1 MKTIILILLGLG
13 ILGGG
18 GWYWYYRH
26 NAAPAVTFRTAELA
40 RGEVVPTISA
50 TGTIEPQDVVDVGAQ
65 VQGQILR
72 FGEDSE
78 GKSIDYTSPVEENM
92 VLANIDPTTYAADLG
107 TAKASLAQAEA
118 AVKSANATRDQMD
131 AKLYQATSDWE
142 RAQKLKSGEA
152 LSESDYNNYQAAFKT
167 ANANRGVAVAAIAQ
181 AEAGVLQAK
190 AAVDKAQRNLDFCTI
205 KSPVKGVV
213 IDRRVNIGQTVVASL
228 NTPSLFLIAK
238 DLTQVEV
245 WVSVN
250 EADIGKV
257 HLGQPVTFTVDA
269 FPGHSFRGEVG
280 KVRLNATMTQ
290 NVVTYT
296 VEVNTDN
303 SDSKLLPYMTANVQF
318 EISRRKDVLLVPNA
332 ALRWYPQPE
341 MVAADVRAAMADKSK
356 KPAAEVDESPDTGKS
371 AHKNAKKAHAGPTSK
386 PTTKP
391 VNNEPHGHGTL
402 WVLDGKFVRPVK
414 VRTGATDGINTEI
427 AFTGDPL
434 PVGTQLVTGEQHIQT
449 TDNGT
454 TNPFAPQP
462 IFGHRH

>member
-1 MKTIILILLGLG
+1 
-13 ILGGG
+13 
-18 GWYWYYRH
+18 
-26 NAAPAVTFRTAELA
+26 V
-40 RGEVVPTISA
+40 
-50 TGTIEPQDVVDVGAQ
+50 
-65 VQGQILR
+65 
-72 FGEDSE
+72 
-78 GKSIDYTSPVEENM
+78 
-92 VLANIDPTTYAADLG
+92 
-107 TAKASLAQAEA
+107 A

-131 AKLYQATSDWE
+131 AKLYQAGSDWQ

-167 ANANRGVAVAAIAQ
+167 ANANLAVAVAAIAQ

-190 AAVDKAQRNLDFCTI
+190 ATVDKAQRNLDFCTI

-257 HLGQPVTFTVDA
+257 HSGQPVTFSVDA
-269 FPGHSFRGEVG
+269 FPGHAFHGEVG

-303 SDSKLLPYMTANVQF
+303 SDGKLLPYMTANVQF
-318 EISRRKDVLLVPNA
+318 EITRRKDVLLVPNG

-341 MVAADVRAAMADKSK
+341 MVAPEVRAAVADKSK
-356 KPAAEVDESPDTGKS
+356 KLSHAETDDGATDTRR
-371 AHKNAKKAHAGPTSK
+371 NAKRARAGAASK
-386 PTTKP
+386 PTTRP

-402 WVLDGKFVRPVK
+402 WVYDGKYVRPVK
-414 VRTGATDGINTEI
+414 VRTGVTDGINTEI
-427 AFTGDPL
+427 ALTDVAL
-434 PVGTQLVTGEQHIQT
+434 NVGTQLVTGEQKTQSG
-449 TDNGT
+449 DSGT
-454 TNPFAPQP
+454 TNPFAPQQM
-462 IFGHRH
+462 FGRRH